1 MEEVLQGSKKVQR
14 VTCGMDFSFTSEAG
28 LAGLFVVSFLSAT
41 LLPGGSELALLAF
54 VTRYPEATTESFVLA
69 TIGNTLGGMTTYWM
83 ARALP
88 EPKDSSRLGLAR
100 RWGAPVLILAWA
112 PVIGDALCAAAGWLR
127 LPWLPSALWMSL
139 GKAARYGVV
148 IAGAGLL

>member
-1 MEEVLQGSKKVQR
+1 
-14 VTCGMDFSFTSEAG
+14 MDFSFTLQFG
-28 LAGLFVVSFLSAT
+28 LAGLFIAAFLSAT
-41 LLPGGSELALLAF
+41 VLPGGSELALLALIKLH
-54 VTRYPEATTESFVLA
+54 PEQTEAAFVLA

-88 EPKDSSRLGLAR
+88 EPHEPHSLQRLALAR
-100 RWGAPVLILAWA
+100 RWGAPVLLLAWA

-127 LPWLPSALWMSL
+127 LPWLPGALWMAL

-148 IAGAGLL
+148 IAGAGWL